1 MNSSEGM
8 RLEHKSLPSYLPCR
22 VGDLSG
28 EQWWEVWGNIGF
40 DRKSVSQGK
49 WCEVKEGFSLERWKG
64 VLTKTQFILLPVIG
78 PASMMPDSASLIWI
92 CLLDLGGWK
101 LTWAWTTLSEL
112 FPLITDKQE
121 TNEKRITMPLQG
133 LWRYLL
139 RRWPVI
145 ICRMHGAFSLNFFF
159 ELLCFYFW
167 LLTGSQIPD
176 QGLNLCPC
184 QWKRRV
190 LNTGLQGILC
200 ISWSE
205 IRFVAQMVKN
215 LPAVQE
221 TWFWSLD
228 QEDPLQMGMATCASI
243 LAWRISWTEEPGGLQ
258 SMDCKESDTAEQ
270 LTLLLSYF
278 WPETNMIIFA
288 REFW

>member
-112 FPLITDKQE
+112 FPLITDKHE

-159 ELLCFYFW
+159 NCYVFIFGCLQDLRS
-167 LLTGSQIPD
+167 LTKD
-176 QGLNLCPC
+176 
-184 QWKRRV
+184 W
-190 LNTGLQGILC
+190 
-200 ISWSE
+200 
-205 IRFVAQMVKN
+205 
-215 LPAVQE
+215 
-221 TWFWSLD
+221 
-228 QEDPLQMGMATCASI
+228 TCALVSEN
-243 LAWRISWTEEPGGLQ
+243 AESWTL
-258 SMDCKESDTAEQ
+258 DC
-270 LTLLLSYF
+270 
-278 WPETNMIIFA
+278 
-288 REFW
+288 REFSAFLDLKSDLWLRW